1 MPRVPSHL
9 SLSWGAS
16 LQTHING
23 AGLESARDA
32 PHPYRCH
39 SEPGHG
45 RTLVYSKGILPVTV
59 SEPLVAEGVIRAI
72 HDIKELGTAVL
83 LVEEH
88 AQNALQMA
96 DVLAYM
102 ELGSLKWMG
111 PRQDVNVDE
120 LSAMYLG
127 GDAARTNLTI
137 G

>member
-1 MPRVPSHL
+1 
-9 SLSWGAS
+9 
-16 LQTHING
+16 
-23 AGLESARDA
+23 
-32 PHPYRCH
+32 
-39 SEPGHG
+39 
-45 RTLVYSKGILPVTV
+45 VTV